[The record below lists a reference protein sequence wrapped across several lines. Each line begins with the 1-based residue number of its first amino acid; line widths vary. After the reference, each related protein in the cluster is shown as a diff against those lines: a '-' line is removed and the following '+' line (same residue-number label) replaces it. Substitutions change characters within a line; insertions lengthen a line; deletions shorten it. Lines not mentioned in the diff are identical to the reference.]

1 MSPMPNTP
9 SNCLVTH
16 FGEVGEDV
24 AANGIGQVV
33 KEVSIGAL
41 AGGNSLGT
49 ISEHGKHGQAAVPHL
64 LQLKLIHASLG
75 LTQVGQVEPLA
86 TGVSG
91 VAAAGE
97 SRLDAKEVLLR
108 LRTGVL
114 VILPALKL
122 SELHG
127 DNLHEEDCVRISP
140 VLVVGACGRDNT
152 GAEPDSLIG
161 CLGDGTNGGQDL
173 RSDASGS
180 AQHSPAAMEHFGVRE
195 PCGVNEATCA
205 LGVRETQRIKAE
217 ITRERAVEVAQRL
230 VRSEVAVKA
239 TNFLNALYLGK
250 LVSISA
256 NNEARSTS
264 ALRSPD
270 GDLAAENGVGAQAE
284 LKGNHFTRI

>member
-180 AQHSPAAMEHFGVRE
+180 AQE